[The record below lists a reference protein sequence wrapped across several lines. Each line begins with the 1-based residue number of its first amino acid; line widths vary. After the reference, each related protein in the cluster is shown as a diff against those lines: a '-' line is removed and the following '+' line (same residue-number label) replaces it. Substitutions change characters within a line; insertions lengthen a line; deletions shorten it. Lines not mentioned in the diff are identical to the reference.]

1 LHNSKNCSTFA
12 PDLRNNISINKLK
25 RIEIMRKIEVYW
37 DTDGEDVDLPE
48 VVEVPEDIDDE
59 DIADYIS
66 DEYGWCVE
74 SWCDE

>member
-1 LHNSKNCSTFA
+1 
-12 PDLRNNISINKLK
+12 
-25 RIEIMRKIEVYW
+25 MRKIEVYW